1 MPKFTDIIGQKHIKE
16 YLKNAI
22 STGKVSHAYIINAER
37 SAGKE
42 FMARAFAQALQCEQG
57 GTEPCGVCHSC
68 RQAESRNHPDIIY
81 INRVKAASIGVDE
94 VREQLCNDV
103 NIRPYSRP
111 YKIYII
117 NEAELLTVQA
127 QNAILKTLEE
137 PPEYVVIMLLTANV
151 ASFLPTVR
159 SRCVELEMKPVP
171 NDELKKYLME
181 EMEIPDYRAEVC
193 VAYAQGNVGKAR
205 EMAKSDDF
213 TAIQDVAISLVK
225 NARETEISDMIELIQ
240 SMSEYK
246 VDPQEYLDIITVW
259 YRDVLLFKATGDT
272 DNIVNKEQLATIRKV
287 AGRCSYEGIET
298 VIEAIQKAKSRL
310 KANVNFELTMELL
323 MNTIQELG

>member
-1 MPKFTDIIGQKHIKE
+1 MPKFADIVGQKQIKE
-16 YLKNAI
+16 YLKTAI
-22 STGKVSHAYIINAER
+22 TTGKISHAYIISAER

-42 FMARAFAQALQCEQG
+42 FLARTFAQALQCEQG

-81 INRVKAASIGVDE
+81 INRVKASSIGVDE

-117 NEAELLTVQA
+117 NEAERLTVQA

-151 ASFLPTVR
+151 SSFLPTVR
-159 SRCVELEMKPVP
+159 SRCVELEMKPVS
-171 NDELKKYLME
+171 NEEIKKFLME
-181 EMEIPDYRAEVC
+181 EMEIPDYRADVC
-193 VAYAQGNVGKAR
+193 VAFAQGNVGKAR

-213 TAIQDVAISLVK
+213 NAIQNVAINLVK
-225 NARETEISDMIELIQ
+225 NARETEVSDMIELIQ
-240 SMSEYK
+240 SMTEYK

-259 YRDVLLFKATGDT
+259 YRDILLFKATGDT
-272 DNIVNKEQLATIRKV
+272 DNIVYHDQLPTIRKV

-298 VIEAIQKAKSRL
+298 VLEAIRKAKSRL
-310 KANVNFELTMELL
+310 NANVNFELTMELL